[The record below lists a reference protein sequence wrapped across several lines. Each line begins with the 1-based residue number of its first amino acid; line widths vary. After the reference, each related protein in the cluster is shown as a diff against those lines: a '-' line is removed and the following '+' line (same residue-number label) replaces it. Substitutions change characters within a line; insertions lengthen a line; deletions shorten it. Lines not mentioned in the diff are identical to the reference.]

1 MNRIISQ
8 QELAANIK
16 QLVVEAPAVA
26 EKVRPGQFVVI
37 ILDEKGERIPLTVV
51 NSQPRKGTLTLV
63 FQEVGKTTLRLGRL
77 KAGEALFGL
86 LGPLGQPTEI
96 KRLGL
101 VITVGGGVGIA
112 EVYPVTRA
120 FKQAGNKVITII
132 GARTKALL
140 ILAQQLR
147 RVCDELLISTDD
159 GTFGQRGL
167 TSDILKEIVTRG
179 ADLVYAVGPVPM
191 MQAVAEITRPYKLKT
206 LVCLNP
212 IMVDA
217 TGMCGA
223 CRVSVGGQMKF
234 GCVDGPEFDGH
245 LVDFAQLKQRL
256 SQFSGQE
263 QEILQDALP
272 KCDR

>member
-16 QLVVEAPAVA
+16 QLVVEAPEVA

-77 KAGEALFGL
+77 KPGEALFGL

-96 KRLGL
+96 KQLGS

-147 RVCDELLISTDD
+147 RVCDELLIATDD
-159 GTFGQRGL
+159 GSFGRRGFV
-167 TSDILKEIVTRG
+167 SDILKEIISQG

-191 MQAVAEITRPYKLKT
+191 MQAVAEITRPYRIKT

-245 LVDFAQLKQRL
+245 LVDFTQLNQRL

-263 QEILQDALP
+263 QEILKDALP